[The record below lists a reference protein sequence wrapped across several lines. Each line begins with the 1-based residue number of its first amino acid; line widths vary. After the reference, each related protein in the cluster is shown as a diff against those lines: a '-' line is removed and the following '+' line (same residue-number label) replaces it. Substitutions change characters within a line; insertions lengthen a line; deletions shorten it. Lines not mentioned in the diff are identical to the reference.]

1 MLRNRAYRIALMI
14 LRVVAGIVLV
24 LVVLVFLAVG
34 AARNIGDSFPDLEI
48 VDPGS
53 SPQYPVWTPDG
64 GHIVFARKGQPHLN
78 DGGVFVVDAAGS
90 EVRQIDSER
99 KSHTPSISPDG
110 LWVAYHAYD
119 HKRFPAWLSWNNDLD
134 WEVVIAAVDGS
145 DRYRLTESK
154 RGFRIHDISPKWSPD
169 GARIAFYSNGDPRV
183 GGPSGILTMAP
194 DGSDVR
200 AVSGSPVVGFGMSW
214 SPDSKQIAFI
224 SIEKDSPPSVSVAR
238 LEDGHVSRLSR
249 TASQLAWS
257 PDGSRIAYVEP
268 ESSQRDR
275 SATAVRGLYT
285 VRPDGSDPREVMSFP
300 RGRFTMQNLSWSPDG
315 AEILYGR
322 LVVAA
327 DGSSIL
333 RLPPGSASRS
343 PDGSRIAHYLPYG
356 GYGIESRYL
365 SDVVLYTT
373 SKDGSDARVLVDRT
387 LAPAH
392 GRPLSDNISQRDGYV
407 PKTMYFDGA
416 GPLAEPVDTGQCSNG
431 IAVQAPK
438 YRPRLVRDC
447 ETLLTLRD
455 SLHANPAVNWS
466 TDTSMSTWEGVEIG
480 WSTEPE
486 TNGVIGLRLPGRDLT
501 GFIPDDLGLLTSLV
515 ELDLS
520 GNWLSGGIPGTLG
533 QLANLRVL
541 RLTGNRLSVEIPSEL
556 VRLES
561 LEALDVR
568 DNRLSGGIPETIGGM
583 KRLNRLDLSHNFI
596 SGPIP
601 KELGNLVRVQHLD
614 MSFNELSGSVPGEMG
629 RLGVLETLD
638 LSHNDLSGS
647 VPPEW
652 IGLGSVKKFIVTQN
666 RISPRVCLQRGKVG
680 PQVCGD

>member
-14 LRVVAGIVLV
+14 LCVVAGIVLV
-24 LVVLVFLAVG
+24 LVVLVFLVVRAI
-34 AARNIGDSFPDLEI
+34 IGLEDSFPDSI

-64 GHIVFARKGQPHLN
+64 GHIVFTRDYRTRFS
-78 DGGVFVVDAAGS
+78 DGGIFVVDAAGS
-90 EVRQIDSER
+90 EVRRIDSER
-99 KSHTPSISPDG
+99 ISHTPSMSPDG

-154 RGFRIHDISPKWSPD
+154 RGYRIHDISPKWSPD
-169 GARIAFYSNGDPRV
+169 GARIAFSSNGDPRV

-268 ESSQRDR
+268 ESSQRDGYP
-275 SATAVRGLYT
+275 ATAVRGLYT
-285 VRPDGSDPREVMSFP
+285 VRPDGSDPLEVMSFP

-333 RLPPGSASRS
+333 RLPPGGASWS
-343 PDGSRIAHYLPYG
+343 PDGSRIAYYPPYD
-356 GYGIESRYL
+356 RHL
-365 SDVVLYTT
+365 RNPVLYTT
-373 SKDGSDARVLVDRT
+373 SRDGSDARVLVDRT

-392 GRPLSDNISQRDGYV
+392 GRPLSDNIPQRASYV
-407 PKTMYFDGA
+407 PTTIYFDGA

-480 WSTEPE
+480 RSTEPE

-556 VRLES
+556 GRLES

-568 DNRLSGGIPETIGGM
+568 DNRLSGVIPEAIGGM
-583 KRLNRLDLSHNFI
+583 GRLKRLDLSNNFI

-629 RLGVLETLD
+629 RLGVLGTLD
-638 LSHNDLSGS
+638 LRYNDLSGS
-647 VPPEW
+647 VPQEW
-652 IGLGSVKKFIVTQN
+652 IGLGSIKKFNVSHN
-666 RISPRVCLQRGKVG
+666 RISPHVCLQRGKVG